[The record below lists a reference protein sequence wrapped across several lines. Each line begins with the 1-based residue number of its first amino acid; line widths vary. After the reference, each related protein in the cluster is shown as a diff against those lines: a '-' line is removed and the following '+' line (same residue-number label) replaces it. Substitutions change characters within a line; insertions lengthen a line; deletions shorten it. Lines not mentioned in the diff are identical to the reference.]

1 MLKQEINLAGEVNH
15 ENILLQRL
23 KRRGRHVAVVVLGLF
38 ALATLAVFL
47 IFFQLNR
54 ELSANGNQ
62 ISSLKNE
69 IKKYEKTESY
79 LVTISNRVETI
90 SSLLKTRASY
100 TKAIANLKLIL
111 TPGFMPLSLEIGRDG
126 SLKISGE
133 CSDNQTVSKFND
145 IVEILAQEG
154 KYSKV
159 FYPSVS
165 RKEDGKYNLYLEL
178 KK

>member
-1 MLKQEINLAGEVNH
+1 MKKEINLAGEVTQVNT
-15 ENILLQRL
+15 LLLRL
-23 KRRGRHVAVVVLGLF
+23 KRRGRQVAVVVLGLF
-38 ALATLAVFL
+38 VLSSLAVFL

-54 ELSANGNQ
+54 VLSANENK
-62 ISSLKNE
+62 ISSLKSE

-79 LVTISNRVETI
+79 LVTISNRIETI
-90 SSLLKTRASY
+90 SSLLKTRTSY

-133 CSDNQTVSKFND
+133 CSDNQTVARFND
-145 IVEILAQEG
+145 IVETLAQEG

-159 FYPSVS
+159 YYPSIS
-165 RKEDGKYNLYLEL
+165 RNEGGKYSLYLEL